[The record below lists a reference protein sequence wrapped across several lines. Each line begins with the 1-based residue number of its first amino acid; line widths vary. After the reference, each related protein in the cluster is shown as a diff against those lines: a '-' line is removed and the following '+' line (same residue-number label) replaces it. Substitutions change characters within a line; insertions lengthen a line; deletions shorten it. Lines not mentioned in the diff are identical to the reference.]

1 MANGISPKLPIQRDS
16 EDGYALTK
24 TYPEM
29 VLQNLKN
36 LLLTVPGE
44 RMMDPN
50 FGVGLKRYL
59 FEIHGEAAYSNI
71 HAKSLEQI
79 NIYLPFVD
87 LIDMHFFGPEGAWSP
102 YGGFQAGINSPPDLD
117 PNLLQI
123 RVFIKIKP
131 LDLTTT
137 LNLDV
142 QL

>member
-1 MANGISPKLPIQRDS
+1 VQRDS

-44 RMMDPN
+44 RMMDPL
-50 FGVGLKRYL
+50 FGIGLKTFL
-59 FEIHGEAAYSNI
+59 FELHAEAAYSNI
-71 HAKSLEQI
+71 HSKTIQQVGVYMPFIEI
-79 NIYLPFVD
+79 N
-87 LIDMHFFGPEGAWSP
+87 DMHFFGPEGVWSP
-102 YGGFQAGINSPPDLD
+102 YGGFNSGVAGLPDAD

-123 RVFIKIKP
+123 RIFLRIKP
-131 LDLTTT
+131 LDHATA
-137 LNLDV
+137 LDLSV